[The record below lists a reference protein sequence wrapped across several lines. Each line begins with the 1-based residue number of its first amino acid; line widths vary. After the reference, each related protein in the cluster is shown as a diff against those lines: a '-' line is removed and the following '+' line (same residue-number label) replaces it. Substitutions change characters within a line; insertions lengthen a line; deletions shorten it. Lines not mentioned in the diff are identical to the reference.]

1 MKIYAAVLAT
11 LVSTG
16 AIAGQSQEI
25 CSVLADFT
33 STVAQARD
41 NGVPMYAVQKEAD
54 KAGFA
59 PESAKM
65 VKAIVNAVY
74 NGLPFRHMTP
84 GHLRTWSY
92 DTCTKG

>member
-16 AIAGQSQEI
+16 AIAGQSQES

-65 VKAIVNAVY
+65 VKAIVKMVY
-74 NGLPFRHMTP
+74 NDTPFRDMTP
-84 GHLRTWSY
+84 RRLRTWSY